1 MRTLHTV
8 HREARL
14 KPEYATLYPG
24 VRPGE
29 WKPVGELLD
38 NINAVRLL
46 GRRTSA
52 EFYRGRS
59 LDERHFEFRGEAPEL
74 KKRPGPRTR
83 ASDH

>member
-1 MRTLHTV
+1 MRTL

-24 VRPGE
+24 VRAGE
-29 WKPVGELLD
+29 WKPVGEVLD
-38 NINAVRLL
+38 NIKAGRLL

-52 EFYRGRS
+52 EFYRGRF
-59 LDERHFEFRGEAPEL
+59 LDDQHFEFRGDPPEP
-74 KKRPGPRTR
+74 KKRPGTRTR